1 LINEYYEYAIKH
13 RILENLYMSGEEVL
27 QKMQLIEA
35 RLRASR
41 NNALTIVN
49 TPDFQEMFNLWQA
62 NRTAM
67 YSRYYDMFKSNY

>member
-1 LINEYYEYAIKH
+1 
-13 RILENLYMSGEEVL
+13 
-27 QKMQLIEA
+27 MQFIEA